1 MELVLFWR
9 VIRRRWYLILLPIII
24 VGVVVAPDFF
34 DNGPAVSGGFTTTVR
49 YTAAQELDA
58 LPNRDG
64 DFQDVW
70 LAAELTVDA
79 FTEWVRTNKFAE
91 EVAQVTARNGLEI
104 NPAALSIA
112 ADNARSIG
120 QIFINWGDEAQL
132 AVIAN
137 AVIEV
142 LSERNQAYFPQL
154 GDAPA
159 QVRLLDEPVI
169 TPAPPPLADRYAPLV
184 RMAFAVVVGVGIAFA
199 VEYLD
204 PRLHR
209 REDLESMGFKVIA
222 TIPRK

>member
-24 VGVVVAPDFF
+24 VGVVVAPDLF
-34 DNGPAVSGGFTTTVR
+34 DNGPAVSGGFATTVR

-91 EVAQVTARNGLEI
+91 EVALVTARNGLEI

-120 QIFINWGDEAQL
+120 QIFINWGVEAQL

-199 VEYLD
+199 VEYID

>member
-1 MELVLFWR
+1 
-9 VIRRRWYLILLPIII
+9 
-24 VGVVVAPDFF
+24 
-34 DNGPAVSGGFTTTVR
+34 
-49 YTAAQELDA
+49 LDA

-91 EVAQVTARNGLEI
+91 EVALVTARNGLEI

-199 VEYLD
+199 VEYID

>member
-1 MELVLFWR
+1 LVLFWR
-9 VIRRRWYLILLPIII
+9 VIRRRWYLIVIPIII
-24 VGVVVAPDFF
+24 VGAVVAPDFF

-91 EVAQVTARNGLEI
+91 EVALVTARNGLEI

-120 QIFINWGDEAQL
+120 QIFISWSDEAQL

-154 GDAPA
+154 GGVSA

-184 RMAFAVVVGVGIAFA
+184 RMAFAVIIGVGIAFA